1 MSKLEVVKE
10 LRKKTVKQEYINP
23 ALLNDDRET
32 FFVNVL
38 IRGKKFRQYC
48 GDGHQK
54 IRWLTD
60 CAIFK
65 YENGGNKKKN
75 CGIAYGLKNENGD
88 LCDLEN
94 TIASCLTNGA
104 NVLVLLKEEY
114 DAELRER
121 ERQRLSNK
129 KKTTRKLDL
138 NGELINNLKPM
149 NGEENEINDENA
161 ENNEDSDNEM
171 GEENENEHENI
182 HDGENNIEEEEYYAN
197 PNRDDSLNYD

>member
-10 LRKKTVKQEYINP
+10 LRKKTIKQDYVNP
-23 ALLNDDRET
+23 GMLDEERET
-32 FFVNVL
+32 FFVNIL

-65 YENGGNKKKN
+65 YENGGNKKRN

-88 LCDLEN
+88 LCNLND

-114 DAELRER
+114 DVELRER
-121 ERQRLSNK
+121 KRKASK
-129 KKTTRKLDL
+129 PKTSKKLDL
-138 NGELINNLKPM
+138 NNEFINSLKKINAEDNDF
-149 NGEENEINDENA
+149 NGGDDDDDEEENVPYIQ
-161 ENNEDSDNEM
+161 
-171 GEENENEHENI
+171 EEN
-182 HDGENNIEEEEYYAN
+182 NNIEEEDVNNKNGEE
-197 PNRDDSLNYD
+197 SLHLNLE

>member
-161 ENNEDSDNEM
+161 ENNEESDNEM

>member
-10 LRKKTVKQEYINP
+10 LRKKTVKQDYINP
-23 ALLNDDRET
+23 SLLNEDKET

-54 IRWLTD
+54 IRWLT
-60 CAIFK
+60 
-65 YENGGNKKKN
+65 
-75 CGIAYGLKNENGD
+75 D

-121 ERQRLSNK
+121 ERQRLNSNK
-129 KKTTRKLDL
+129 KKTTKKLDL
-138 NGELINNLKPM
+138 NGELINNLKEM
-149 NGEENEINDENA
+149 NGEENEMNDD
-161 ENNEDSDNEM
+161 NNENGEESDNEI
-171 GEENENEHENI
+171 GEDNENIDEEEHNI
-182 HDGENNIEEEEYYAN
+182 DEEEYYAN
-197 PNRDDSLNYD
+197 PNHDDSLNYD

>member
-10 LRKKTVKQEYINP
+10 LRKKTVKQDYINP

-65 YENGGNKKKN
+65 YENGGNKKRN

-88 LCDLEN
+88 LCNLDD

-121 ERQRLSNK
+121 KRKASK
-129 KKTTRKLDL
+129 PKTSKKLDL
-138 NGELINNLKPM
+138 QNEFMNSIKKINAEDNDFNGDE
-149 NGEENEINDENA
+149 GDDDDDEEENVPYIE
-161 ENNEDSDNEM
+161 
-171 GEENENEHENI
+171 EEN
-182 HDGENNIEEEEYYAN
+182 NNIEEED
-197 PNRDDSLNYD
+197 PNNKNGEESLHLNLE

>member
-10 LRKKTVKQEYINP
+10 LRKKTVKQDNINP

-161 ENNEDSDNEM
+161 ENNEESDNEM

>member
-10 LRKKTVKQEYINP
+10 LRKKTIKQDYVNP
-23 ALLNDDRET
+23 GMLDEEKET
-32 FFVNVL
+32 FFVNIL

-88 LCDLEN
+88 LCNLND

-121 ERQRLSNK
+121 KRKASK
-129 KKTTRKLDL
+129 PKTSKKLDL
-138 NGELINNLKPM
+138 QNEFLNSIKKINAEDNDFNGDDGDDDDDE
-149 NGEENEINDENA
+149 EENVPYIE
-161 ENNEDSDNEM
+161 
-171 GEENENEHENI
+171 EEN
-182 HDGENNIEEEEYYAN
+182 NNIEEED
-197 PNRDDSLNYD
+197 PNNKNGEESLHLNLE

>member
-38 IRGKKFRQYC
+38 IRGRKFRQYC

-161 ENNEDSDNEM
+161 ENNEESDNEM

>member
-10 LRKKTVKQEYINP
+10 LRKKTVKQDYINP
-23 ALLNDDRET
+23 SLLNEDKET

-121 ERQRLSNK
+121 ERQRLNINK
-129 KKTTRKLDL
+129 KKTTKKLDL
-138 NGELINNLKPM
+138 NGELINNLKEM
-149 NGEENEINDENA
+149 NGEENEMNDDNNENA
-161 ENNEDSDNEM
+161 EESDNEI
-171 GEENENEHENI
+171 GEDNENIDEEEHNI
-182 HDGENNIEEEEYYAN
+182 DEEEYYAN
-197 PNRDDSLNYD
+197 PNHDDSLNYD

>member
-10 LRKKTVKQEYINP
+10 LRKKTVKQDYVNP

-88 LCDLEN
+88 LCDLES

-121 ERQRLSNK
+121 ERQKLNNK
-129 KKTTRKLDL
+129 KKTTKKLDL

-149 NGEENEINDENA
+149 NGEENEINNDI
-161 ENNEDSDNEM
+161 ENNENPEDSDNEM
-171 GEENENEHENI
+171 GEEHENI
-182 HDGENNIEEEEYYAN
+182 NELENNIEEEEYYAN

>member
-1 MSKLEVVKE
+1 MSRLEVVKE
-10 LRKKTVKQEYINP
+10 LRKKTVKQDYINP

-161 ENNEDSDNEM
+161 ENNEESDNEM

>member
-1 MSKLEVVKE
+1 MSRLEVVKE

-23 ALLNDDRET
+23 ALLNDDKET

-129 KKTTRKLDL
+129 KKTTKKLDL

-161 ENNEDSDNEM
+161 ENNEESDNEM

>member
-10 LRKKTVKQEYINP
+10 LRKKTIKQDYVNP
-23 ALLNDDRET
+23 GMLDEEKET
-32 FFVNVL
+32 FFVNIL

-65 YENGGNKKKN
+65 YENGGNKKRN

-88 LCDLEN
+88 LCNLND

-114 DAELRER
+114 DVELRER
-121 ERQRLSNK
+121 KRKASK
-129 KKTTRKLDL
+129 PKTSKKLDL
-138 NGELINNLKPM
+138 QNEFMNSIKKINAEDNDFNGDE
-149 NGEENEINDENA
+149 GDDDDEEENVPYIQ
-161 ENNEDSDNEM
+161 
-171 GEENENEHENI
+171 EEN
-182 HDGENNIEEEEYYAN
+182 NNIEEED
-197 PNRDDSLNYD
+197 PNNKNGEESLHLNLE

>member
-10 LRKKTVKQEYINP
+10 LRKKTVKQDYINP
-23 ALLNDDRET
+23 SLLNEDKET

-161 ENNEDSDNEM
+161 ENNEESDNEM

>member
-10 LRKKTVKQEYINP
+10 LRKKTVKQDYINP

-161 ENNEDSDNEM
+161 ENNEESDNEM

>member
-10 LRKKTVKQEYINP
+10 LRKKTVKQDYINP
-23 ALLNDDRET
+23 ALLDDDRET

-94 TIASCLTNGA
+94 TIASCFTNGA

-161 ENNEDSDNEM
+161 ENNEESDNEM

>member
-10 LRKKTVKQEYINP
+10 LRKKTVKQDYINP

-65 YENGGNKKKN
+65 YESGGNKKKN

-88 LCDLEN
+88 LCDLES

-121 ERQRLSNK
+121 ERQRLHNK

-149 NGEENEINDENA
+149 SGEENEINDDNIENH
-161 ENNEDSDNEM
+161 ENPEDSDNEM
-171 GEENENEHENI
+171 GEEHENI
-182 HDGENNIEEEEYYAN
+182 NDLENNIEEEEYYAN